1 MLSLVFHTRLI
12 DLAMLHK
19 RLFVLQQSSFVPKST
34 TKMTFTIFFFFL
46 HPMSTK
52 IIILISTIII
62 EIIFPYL
69 LVTFLSVNLQNY
81 TAHLAVKGEQ

>member
-19 RLFVLQQSSFVPKST
+19 RLFVLQQSSFVSKST
-34 TKMTFTIFFFFL
+34 TKMTFTIFFFL